1 MERRTLLKTGG
12 VVVSAAVVAACSSG
26 GDAAPVDE
34 PSAATPEDAQAGA
47 TTSSGSPLASAG
59 DVPVGGGVIIAEPAI
74 VVTQP
79 TAGEYKAFVAICP
92 HQGCL
97 VSEVVDNEIICPC
110 HGSRFSAS
118 DGAVLEGPSRQGLS
132 PAGVAV
138 EGGSV
143 VLS

>member
-1 MERRTLLKTGG
+1 MERRTLLVAGG
-12 VVVSAAVVAACSSG
+12 AVASAAVVAACSSG
-26 GDAAPVDE
+26 GDAAPAQDS
-34 PSAATPEDAQAGA
+34 SAAAPEGGQASG
-47 TTSSGSPLASAG
+47 SSAGGSPLASAA
-59 DVPVGGGVIIAEPAI
+59 DVPVGGGIVIAEPAV

-79 TAGEYKAFVAICP
+79 TEGEYKAFVAICP

-110 HGSRFSAS
+110 HGSRFSAT
-118 DGAVLEGPSRQGLS
+118 DGAVLEGPARQGLS

-143 VLS
+143 ILS